1 EHENA
6 WNGAARRLQRVLV
19 HLPTTGASAM
29 KRKPFAAQCKS
40 LAALMLASSFAL
52 VGSMAQAQSGQP
64 ARSDASRSASGVEF
78 TSGGVGLAARQQ
90 LAAQSGQYN
99 LQLEFAY
106 APEGEYLSAVQVD
119 IADARGNN
127 VLSTVTDGPW
137 LMAKL
142 PAGNYTVKARFGS
155 ATRTQ
160 QVNVG
165 PRKQRVV
172 MQFPASAEQAGAMS
186 SDRRNASMVA
196 R

>member
-1 EHENA
+1 
-6 WNGAARRLQRVLV
+6 V
-19 HLPTTGASAM
+19 
-29 KRKPFAAQCKS
+29 
-40 LAALMLASSFAL
+40 LASSFVLA
-52 VGSMAQAQSGQP
+52 GGFAQAQSSQP
-64 ARSDASRSASGVEF
+64 ARPDASHSASGVEF

-142 PAGNYTVKARFGS
+142 PAGSYTVKAQFGGQ
-155 ATRTQ
+155 TRSQ
-160 QVNVG
+160 QVKVG
-165 PRKQRVV
+165 PGKHRVV
-172 MQFPASAEQAGAMS
+172 MRFPASVEQQAGVS
-186 SDRRNASMVA
+186 SSGSSNASMAA

>member
-1 EHENA
+1 
-6 WNGAARRLQRVLV
+6 
-19 HLPTTGASAM
+19 M
-29 KRKPFAAQCKS
+29 KRKPFT
-40 LAALMLASSFAL
+40 ALVLASSFAI
-52 VGSMAQAQSGQP
+52 VGSMAQAQSGQPQSGQP

-137 LMAKL
+137 LMARL
-142 PAGNYTVKARFGS
+142 PAGNYTVKAQFSGE
-155 ATRTQ
+155 TRTQ

-165 PRKQRVV
+165 PGKRRVV
-172 MQFPASAEQAGAMS
+172 MRFPASVEQQAGAMS
-186 SDRRNASMVA
+186 SDQRSASMAA